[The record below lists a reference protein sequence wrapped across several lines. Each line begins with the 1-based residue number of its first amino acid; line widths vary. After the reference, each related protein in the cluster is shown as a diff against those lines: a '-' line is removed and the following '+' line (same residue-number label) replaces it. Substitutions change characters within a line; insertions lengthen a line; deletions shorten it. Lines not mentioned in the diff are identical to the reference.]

1 MKIKS
6 FTPFLALILF
16 GCNPKTEFCDCMN
29 AERNLRDKPECEWI
43 EESMT
48 EAEISSEL
56 ARCTVEKTDNPSSKN
71 EKENLDIYY
80 QNQESSI
87 RQIERS
93 VEKEKE
99 HKNENSNSQE
109 QSHENEAFFE

>member
-1 MKIKS
+1 
-6 FTPFLALILF
+6 
-16 GCNPKTEFCDCMN
+16 
-29 AERNLRDKPECEWI
+29 
-43 EESMT
+43 
-48 EAEISSEL
+48 L

-80 QNQESSI
+80 QNEESSI

-99 HKNENSNSQE
+99 HKNENSNSQD